1 MTKHETISLIDRS
14 NRLWFKDAVIYQLH
28 VKAFADS
35 NNDGIGDFPGLIQH
49 LDYIKDMGVTAV
61 WLLPFY
67 PSPQRDDGYDI
78 ADYRN
83 INPAYGTM
91 HDFRRFVQEAHR
103 RGLRVITELVI
114 NHTSDQHPWFQRARQ
129 AKPGS
134 LHRDFYVWSDTP
146 DRYQGTRII
155 FVDSESSNW
164 AWDPVAK
171 AYYWHRFY
179 SHQPELNFDNP
190 HVFDEVVKILRYWLA
205 MGVDGLRLDAI
216 PYLIEREGTNNESL
230 PETHEVLKRIRAEID
245 THFPDCMLLAEA
257 NQWPEDVRPYFGD
270 GDECHMAFHFPL
282 MPRMYMAIAQE
293 DRHPI
298 TDIMRQTPEIPDNCQ
313 WALFLRNHDE
323 LTLEM
328 VTDRERDY
336 LWKFYAVDP
345 RMRLNFGIRRRLA
358 PLLDND
364 RRKIELMTGLLLSL
378 PGTPVMYY
386 GDEIGMGDNVYLG
399 DRNGVRTPMQ
409 WSLDRN
415 GGFSRADTAQLYLPP
430 NMDPIYGY
438 YAVNV
443 EAQSRSTT
451 SLLNWNRRIL
461 AVRQGQNVFGHGALE
476 FLYPNN
482 RRILAFIRAHE
493 GRAILCVFNLARS
506 AQAVQLDLARFKG
519 STPVELMGRSAF
531 PPIGDLPYLLTLPS
545 YGFFW
550 FVLAGAAELPTWHQS
565 IPDPLPEFVTLVT
578 RNDWRDIM
586 RNPALNQL
594 ERNAL
599 MEFIPRQRW
608 FSAKDR
614 GIKSTQVRQSFELP
628 GSGGQYLIANADVTL
643 AGGDE
648 QQRYCVPLAMAEEA
662 ESASGGGTL
671 VSFMVAQIRR
681 GAKLQGL
688 YDAVAVR
695 DFPLAL
701 LRAMAEGKEIAGQGG
716 ALRFQPTEELK
727 TLELAPDVEVRRLGA
742 EQSNSTVLIGDRVAL
757 KVYRRLVLGVH
768 PEVEL
773 GYFLKKA
780 GYENTP
786 PILGSVEC
794 IGDDGVPTALAIAQ
808 TFVRNQGDGWTHA
821 LDNLNRAL
829 EQHEVPTSEAKP
841 AEEAPGHDIY
851 VTLVAELG
859 RNVAALHRILAEG
872 SGDPAFDPEP
882 ITDKDIAQWRGQ
894 ALHEARLA
902 FAALQNA
909 AATLSEE
916 TRAAARALHQ
926 RRAECLDLIK
936 ALSDSVEAT
945 KTRIHGDLHLG
956 QVLLAQRRWF
966 VIDFEG
972 EPARDL
978 AYRRSKQSPLRD
990 IAGMMRSFDYVARSA
1005 VRSAATSMGSARQ
1018 PLVERALAWRDTAIR
1033 TFLDA
1038 YREAIGDI
1046 SSYPRRETDAR
1057 RLTDLFML
1065 EKACYEIRY
1074 EAASRPDWL
1083 GIPIA
1088 GAAAIL
1094 DSYKGRSK

>member
-1 MTKHETISLIDRS
+1 MTKQESISLIDRS
-14 NRLWFKDAVIYQLH
+14 DHLWFKDAVIYQLH
-28 VKAFADS
+28 VKAFFDS
-35 NNDGIGDFPGLIQH
+35 NNDGIGDLQGLIQR

-61 WLLPFY
+61 WVLPFY
-67 PSPQRDDGYDI
+67 PSPQKDDGYDI
-78 ADYRN
+78 SDYRN
-83 INPAYGTM
+83 INSSYGTM
-91 HDFRRFVQEAHR
+91 HDFRRLVQECHR

-114 NHTSDQHPWFQRARQ
+114 NHTSDQHPWFQRARR
-129 AKPGS
+129 AKAGS

-146 DRYQGTRII
+146 ERYKDTRII
-155 FVDSESSNW
+155 FVDTETSNW
-164 AWDPVAK
+164 AWDPVAQ

-190 HVFDEVVKILRYWLA
+190 HVFEEVVKILRYWLS

-216 PYLIEREGTNNESL
+216 PYLVEREGTSNESL
-230 PETHEVLKRIRAEID
+230 PETHDVLKRIRAEID
-245 THFPDCMLLAEA
+245 AHFPDCMLLAEA

-298 TDIMRQTPEIPDNCQ
+298 TDIMRQTPEIPENCQ

-358 PLLDND
+358 PLLDDD
-364 RRKIELMTGLLLSL
+364 RRKIELMTALLLSL
-378 PGTPVMYY
+378 PGTPIMYY

-409 WSLDRN
+409 WSPDRN

-430 NMDPIYGY
+430 NMDPIFGY
-438 YAVNV
+438 EVVNV
-443 EAQSRSTT
+443 EAQLRNTT
-451 SLLNWNRRIL
+451 SLLNWNRRLL
-461 AVRQGQNVFGHGALE
+461 AVRQGQNVFGRGALE
-476 FLYPNN
+476 FIYPGN
-482 RRILAFIRAHE
+482 RRILAFVRSHE
-493 GRAILCVFNLARS
+493 GRVILCVFNLARS

-519 STPVELMGRSAF
+519 RIPVELMGRSAF

-550 FVLAGAAELPTWHQS
+550 FVLAGPAELPNWHES
-565 IPDPLPEFVTLVT
+565 IPDPQPEFVTLVT

-586 RNPALNQL
+586 KTPALNLL

-599 MEFIPRQRW
+599 LEFITRQRW
-608 FSAKDR
+608 FSAKDKV
-614 GIKSTQVRQSFELP
+614 IAATHVRQSFELG
-628 GSGGQYLIANADVTL
+628 GSGANYMVATVDVAI

-648 QQRYCVPLAMAEEA
+648 EQRYCVPLAMADDAEA
-662 ESASGGGTL
+662 SAGGGTL

-701 LRAMAEGKEIAGQGG
+701 LRAMADGSEVEGQGG
-716 ALRFQPTEELK
+716 KLRFTPTDELRAI
-727 TLELAPDVEVRRLGA
+727 ELPADVEVRRLGA
-742 EQSNSTVLIGDRVAL
+742 EQSNSTVLVGDRIAL
-757 KVYRRLVLGVH
+757 KVYRRLVIGIH

-773 GYFLKKA
+773 GYFLTRA

-786 PILGSVEC
+786 PVLGSVEC
-794 IGDDGVPTALAIAQ
+794 IDADGTPTALAIAQ
-808 TFVRNQGDGWTHA
+808 AFVRNQGDGWTHA

-829 EQHEVPTSEAKP
+829 EQHEVPAGDALP
-841 AEEAPGHDIY
+841 ASEAPGQDMY
-851 VTLVAELG
+851 LTLIAELG
-859 RNVAALHRILAEG
+859 RNVAGLHRTLAG
-872 SGDPAFDPEP
+872 ASGNPAFEPEA
-882 ITDKDIAQWRGQ
+882 IDDKDVAQWRAQ
-894 ALHEARLA
+894 ALHEMRLA
-902 FAALQNA
+902 FAALQNGSRTA
-909 AATLSEE
+909 SDE
-916 TRAAARALHQ
+916 TRAAVLALLK
-926 RRAECLDLIK
+926 RRNECIELIK
-936 ALSDSVEAT
+936 SLSSTVEAT

-956 QVLLAQRRWF
+956 QVLLAQRRWY

-990 IAGMMRSFDYVARSA
+990 IAGMLRSFDYVAHSA

-1018 PLVERALAWRDTAIR
+1018 ALVERALEWRDVAIDA
-1033 TFLDA
+1033 FLAA
-1038 YREAIGDI
+1038 YREAVGDM
-1046 SSYPRRETDAR
+1046 SSYPRREADAK

-1083 GIPIA
+1083 GIPVA
-1088 GAAAIL
+1088 GALAIL
-1094 DSYKGRSK
+1094 DSYKGHSK